1 MPCGTVGYAA
11 LHPPYDQL
19 ADGAWER
26 EQRKRDERNMS
37 EIILVDFSGFLG
49 TTLIYLIRYGLNV
62 YLIHLKSLLKAK
74 TVKVRCQ

>member
-1 MPCGTVGYAA
+1 
-11 LHPPYDQL
+11 
-19 ADGAWER
+19 
-26 EQRKRDERNMS
+26 MS